1 MAVLT
6 MFKVEKNNE
15 KIGKYLN
22 DLINQKYK
30 SRRAFC
36 EDYIITSGEEPTNEK
51 LTNMSNRLMQI
62 VKGTKAIQTYDIPYF
77 TKLLNISCEQLLSAG
92 EYSVPL
98 VNRVTNYSI
107 ATSKDPKEWEE
118 YINRSDKLILNSDE
132 YCKTVLD
139 YALDFKNYE
148 FIKYLMDN
156 EYIWFDS
163 RIDRDYYETFGAGT
177 SIERRDIS
185 SIDCGLPRKLREE
198 DELRL
203 NLIALATDKNDIEM
217 LHNLRARENPQLHY
231 TIRYRSIELS
241 DFNKHYNEK
250 MVEHIASAK
259 DKVLDYFTD
268 SFGINEDIKHPSKN
282 EIIHTFM
289 FPYISQLL
297 DKLIEKKSTF
307 AEAALKKAI
316 EHNNNTFQKIHKNIL
331 TAKQN
336 DFIKFYFSDN
346 GDIVDFYVS
355 FSAEKR
361 YERIIT
367 NVPHVTKNHSSGTLN
382 KLVLQLNQSYENIKM
397 LTNHS
402 EEF

>member
-156 EYIWFDS
+156 KYIWFDS
-163 RIDRDYYETFGAGT
+163 RKDQDYYETFGAGT
-177 SIERRDIS
+177 SIESRDIS

-217 LHNLRARENPQLHY
+217 LHNLRARENPQLYY
-231 TIRYRSIELS
+231 TIRYRSKELS

-268 SFGINEDIKHPSKN
+268 SFDISENVKDSSKN

-307 AEAALKKAI
+307 AESALKKAI
-316 EHNNNTFQKIHKNIL
+316 EHNNNTFQKLHKNIL

-336 DFIKFYFSDN
+336 DIINFNFSDN
-346 GDIVDFYVS
+346 GDIVDFYVF

-367 NVPHVTKNHSSGTLN
+367 NVPHVTKNPSSGTLSG
-382 KLVLQLNQSYENIKM
+382 LVLQLNQSYENIKM

>member
-6 MFKVEKNNE
+6 MFKVEKNNK

-62 VKGTKAIQTYDIPYF
+62 VKGTKAIQTYDLPYF

-156 EYIWFDS
+156 KYIWFDS
-163 RIDRDYYETFGAGT
+163 RKDQDYYETFGAGT

-217 LHNLRARENPQLHY
+217 LHNLRARENPQLYY
-231 TIRYRSIELS
+231 TPYRSKELS
-241 DFNKHYNEK
+241 DFKKHYNEK
-250 MVEHIASAK
+250 MVEHIASAN

-268 SFGINEDIKHPSKN
+268 SFDINEGVKHSSRN

-336 DFIKFYFSDN
+336 DFINFYFSDN

>member
-1 MAVLT
+1 MAVLS
-6 MFKVEKNNE
+6 MFKVEKNNK

-36 EDYIITSGEEPTNEK
+36 EDYIITAGEEPTNEK

-62 VKGTKAIQTYDIPYF
+62 VKGTKAIQTYDLPYF

-92 EYSVPL
+92 EYPL
-98 VNRVTNYSI
+98 PLINRVTNYSI
-107 ATSKDPKEWEE
+107 AASKNPKVWEE

-156 EYIWFDS
+156 KYIWFDS
-163 RIDRDYYETFGAGT
+163 RKDQDIYKTFGAGT
-177 SIERRDIS
+177 SIERRDIC
-185 SIDCGLPRKLREE
+185 SIDCGLSRKIREE

-203 NLIALATDKNDIEM
+203 NLIALAADKNDIEM
-217 LHNLRARENPQLHY
+217 LHNLRARENPQLY
-231 TIRYRSIELS
+231 YRIRYRSNEMS

-250 MVEHIASAK
+250 MVEHIASAN

-268 SFGINEDIKHPSKN
+268 AFDINEDVKYSSKN
-282 EIIHTFM
+282 ETIHTFM

-307 AEAALKKAI
+307 AESALKKAI
-316 EHNNNTFQKIHKNIL
+316 EHNNNTFQKLQKNIL

-336 DFIKFYFSDN
+336 DIIYFYFYDN
-346 GDIVDFYVS
+346 GDIVDFYS
-355 FSAEKR
+355 FNYTEKK
-361 YERIIT
+361 EESIIT
-367 NVPHVTKNHSSGTLN
+367 NVPHVTKNPSSGTLSG
-382 KLVLQLNQSYENIKM
+382 LVLQINQSYKNIKM

-402 EEF
+402 EEI

>member
-1 MAVLT
+1 

-62 VKGTKAIQTYDIPYF
+62 VKGTKAIQTYDLPYF
-77 TKLLNISCEQLLSAG
+77 SKLLNISCEQILSAG

-163 RIDRDYYETFGAGT
+163 RKDRDYYETFGAGT

-217 LHNLRARENPQLHY
+217 LHNLRARENPQLYY

-268 SFGINEDIKHPSKN
+268 SFDINENIKHSSKN

-336 DFIKFYFSDN
+336 DYTNFYFSDN
-346 GDIVDFYVS
+346 GDIVEFYVS

-367 NVPHVTKNHSSGTLN
+367 NVPHVTKNHSSGTLSG
-382 KLVLQLNQSYENIKM
+382 LVLQLNQSYENIKM

>member
-62 VKGTKAIQTYDIPYF
+62 VKGTKAIQTYDLPYF

-92 EYSVPL
+92 EYSAPL

-156 EYIWFDS
+156 KYIWFDS
-163 RIDRDYYETFGAGT
+163 GKNQDYYETFGAGT

-217 LHNLRARENPQLHY
+217 LHNLRARENPQLYY
-231 TIRYRSIELS
+231 TIRHRSKELS

-268 SFGINEDIKHPSKN
+268 SFDISENVKDSSKN

-307 AEAALKKAI
+307 AESALKKAI
-316 EHNNNTFQKIHKNIL
+316 EHNNNTFQKLHKNIL

-336 DFIKFYFSDN
+336 DIINFNFSDN
-346 GDIVDFYVS
+346 GDIVDFYVF

-367 NVPHVTKNHSSGTLN
+367 NVPHVTKKPSSGTLSG
-382 KLVLQLNQSYENIKM
+382 LVLQLNQSYENIKM
-397 LTNHS
+397 LTNHL